1 MKKLSNITESI
12 WSDMQDR
19 SSGEKIRQEDDVN
32 RLDIYGL
39 KEYLENNY
47 IKHEKSFRGKL
58 RIIEIDYIDY
68 IKHELPVLK
77 VNVFTLDIP
86 KEGTNC
92 LFMDIYL
99 SYNKDK
105 NKIYLSKDVGYLED
119 LPKFAPNLYKKLLK
133 NFKVTK
139 DFIISPKNK
148 QEIDNLFFKEV
159 LDFIIDN
166 VDTSI
171 TKNIS
176 K

>member
-47 IKHEKSFRGKL
+47 IKHEKSFRGNL
-58 RIIEIDYIDY
+58 DIIEIDNYDD
-68 IKHELPVLK
+68 LPVLK
-77 VNVFTLDIP
+77 VNMFTLDIP
-86 KEGTNC
+86 KGGTSY

-99 SYNKDK
+99 SYNKNK
-105 NKIYLSKDVGYLED
+105 NMIYLSKHVGYLED

-139 DFIISPKNK
+139 NFIISPKNTK
-148 QEIDNLFFKEV
+148 EIDNLFFKEV

>member
-58 RIIEIDYIDY
+58 DIIDIDEFRKD
-68 IKHELPVLK
+68 LPVLN
-77 VNVFTLDIP
+77 VNMFTLDIP
-86 KEGTNC
+86 KEGTSY

-99 SYNKDK
+99 SYSMIK
-105 NKIYLSKDVGYLED
+105 NMIYLSKHVGYLED

-148 QEIDNLFFKEV
+148 QKIDNLFFKEV

>member
-1 MKKLSNITESI
+1 M
-12 WSDMQDR
+12 
-19 SSGEKIRQEDDVN
+19 N

-58 RIIEIDYIDY
+58 DIIDIDEFRKD
-68 IKHELPVLK
+68 LPVLN
-77 VNVFTLDIP
+77 VNMFTLDIP
-86 KEGTNC
+86 KEGTSY

-99 SYNKDK
+99 SYSMIK
-105 NKIYLSKDVGYLED
+105 NMIYLSNDVGYLED

-148 QEIDNLFFKEV
+148 QKIDNLFFKEV